1 MLSRTV
7 IRAANAPSI
16 AARRGFHFTRAQ
28 LSSPYHYPE
37 GPRSNIPFNPLTKYF
52 GVRYWT
58 TMGTFW
64 VWGYKG
70 KEMLLMGVVAVGFFL
85 PFGIAGK

>member
-1 MLSRTV
+1 
-7 IRAANAPSI
+7 
-16 AARRGFHFTRAQ
+16 
-28 LSSPYHYPE
+28 
-37 GPRSNIPFNPLTKYF
+37 
-52 GVRYWT
+52 
-58 TMGTFW
+58 MGTFW